1 IIQIGLAVANMFWIS
16 LTIETDS
23 AHAEILSDVMLE
35 LGALSADI
43 HDAAA
48 GTEREQFLFDE
59 PGGISGEI
67 WSTSE
72 LTALFDADADI
83 PIIVQA
89 AERAAQLPRPLI
101 YRLAHVEEQ
110 DWVRITQSQFSPIQ
124 ISSRL
129 WIVPSWHEVP
139 DPAAINLIL
148 DPGLAFGTGSHPST
162 QLCLTWLDENLQGG
176 EDVLD
181 FGCGSGILAIAA
193 LKLGASH
200 VVGIDIDPQ
209 AVATSRA
216 NAIHNQCE
224 ETKVEFHT
232 AHFATQS
239 DSACEAWADVVVSNI
254 LANPLIMLAP
264 ILMHAT
270 REGGRIALS
279 GILEEQAEEVQQVY
293 RQWFKMNIARVQE
306 GWVLLTGTKK

>member
-1 IIQIGLAVANMFWIS
+1 MSWIS

-48 GTEREQFLFDE
+48 GTEREQLIFDE

-67 WSTSE
+67 WSASE
-72 LTALFDADADI
+72 LTALFDTDADI
-83 PIIVQA
+83 TTIVQA
-89 AERAAQLPRPLI
+89 AERAAQLSRPLI
-101 YRLAHVEEQ
+101 YRLAHVEDQ
-110 DWVRITQSQFSPIQ
+110 DWVRITQAQFSPIQ

-129 WIVPSWHEVP
+129 WIVPSWHDVP

-181 FGCGSGILAIAA
+181 FGSGSGILAIAA

-232 AHFATQS
+232 AHFATHM
-239 DSACEAWADVVVSNI
+239 DSTREAWADVVVSNI

-264 ILMHAT
+264 ILMRAT